1 MVTLRK
7 IDNSNI
13 YTVAALEV
21 APEQKWLVTS
31 ARDSFI
37 EAWGITA
44 SGGCALPLAIY
55 ADETPV
61 GFVFITYDA
70 MPAVWNPPIANGNY
84 EINHF
89 YIDKKYQGKG
99 YGKAAFGLI
108 VDHIRTLPF
117 GPAEYCW
124 LGYKPS
130 NSTAEHLYESF
141 GFTMTEEKNYDENVL
156 ALKL

>member
-1 MVTLRK
+1 MITLRK
-7 IDNSNI
+7 IDNGNI
-13 YTVAALEV
+13 GAVAALEV
-21 APEQKWLVTS
+21 APEQEWLVTS
-31 ARDSFI
+31 ARDSFV

-44 SGGCALPLAIY
+44 SGGHALPLAVY

-61 GFVFITYDA
+61 GFVFITYDG
-70 MPAVWNPPIANGNY
+70 MPETWNPPIAKGNY

-89 YIDKKYQGKG
+89 YIAKDHQNKG
-99 YGKAAFGLI
+99 YGRAAFGLI
-108 VDHIRTLPF
+108 VEHIRTMPF

-130 NSTAEHLYESF
+130 NKIAERLYASF
-141 GFTMTEEKNYDENVL
+141 GFKLTEMKNYDENIM